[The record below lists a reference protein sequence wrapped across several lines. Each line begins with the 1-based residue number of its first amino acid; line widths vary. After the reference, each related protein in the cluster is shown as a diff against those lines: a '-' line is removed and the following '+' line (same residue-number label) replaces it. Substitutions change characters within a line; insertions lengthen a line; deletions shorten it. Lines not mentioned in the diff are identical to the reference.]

1 MPPHHLV
8 SSQDWAA
15 NLPDH
20 LTEIAEL
27 LIPARTERTCP
38 RAVNAPATTTTAS
51 RNPANP
57 PASAT
62 PGRPPSCCTAS
73 TPAQHDQLTLRGI
86 GRKPIGAKTA
96 ATSSHN
102 ASVCSRVPLTSTKKS
117 SAYLTSFI
125 DAPPERRLLARFHEG
140 PSISHFV
147 AKCSSNT
154 DRAIFAS
161 SGDRIPPCGV
171 PVIV

>member
-27 LIPARTERTCP
+27 LIPDRTERTCP

-86 GRKPIGAKTA
+86 AYGPGSGAERHCEWAAIPRTMHGVRGPQPADPGCRLFLMFEGRPGMPDSGLPA
-96 ATSSHN
+96 AGRGRG
-102 ASVCSRVPLTSTKKS
+102 SR
-117 SAYLTSFI
+117 
-125 DAPPERRLLARFHEG
+125 APR
-140 PSISHFV
+140 
-147 AKCSSNT
+147 
-154 DRAIFAS
+154 
-161 SGDRIPPCGV
+161 SGSDC
-171 PVIV
+171 

>member
-86 GRKPIGAKTA
+86 GACCDSGIFRCASHDDFPTPPISTDIVAPDYRCRIRILIGSRWVDWVGPGEIAVA
-96 ATSSHN
+96 AHAERGSECKGRDQETPPSLRQHG
-102 ASVCSRVPLTSTKKS
+102 TST
-117 SAYLTSFI
+117 
-125 DAPPERRLLARFHEG
+125 R
-140 PSISHFV
+140 
-147 AKCSSNT
+147 
-154 DRAIFAS
+154 
-161 SGDRIPPCGV
+161 
-171 PVIV
+171 

>member
-27 LIPARTERTCP
+27 LIPDRTERTCP

-86 GRKPIGAKTA
+86 GSRHP
-96 ATSSHN
+96 ATLGPSSH
-102 ASVCSRVPLTSTKKS
+102 SRRRHAGPGRLGFGAVLDDEFEQRPRATDSPAPLYPHLIRGTN
-117 SAYLTSFI
+117 
-125 DAPPERRLLARFHEG
+125 G
-140 PSISHFV
+140 
-147 AKCSSNT
+147 
-154 DRAIFAS
+154 
-161 SGDRIPPCGV
+161 
-171 PVIV
+171 